1 MRVLTSSAQHLVL
14 QLRPWSLWFFGGAF
28 MLAGLLP
35 GLLLA
40 EVSTLECRRT
50 EQPPSCELSRS
61 GLVKD
66 DRYVIPLDQFQGV
79 EVQESR
85 SDGSSTYRVV
95 LLTSEGDRPLTGY
108 SSSGYAGKERL
119 ARQIDAFL
127 NDSSQPQLVIQQD
140 SRWLGYL
147 FTLIFS
153 GSGLLVACVMGNVV
167 TCEFDKLGQSF
178 KLTRQGL
185 WGRKTIQHP
194 LHHIQTVHLE
204 TSRSNK
210 GRTTY
215 RVALGLKNG
224 DRLPITTYYS
234 SGRKDKQKTADQIS
248 EFLDV
253 TTSTPLSLW
262 SLDLRE
268 FFQLLTGGQQVR
280 QQSIVRYREILKREP
295 GNLQTQMN
303 LIAALWL
310 EGQRDEA
317 IATVANLKSSLTTQG
332 KLEEAAKLDDYFKT
346 VMDKT
351 PDTK

>member
-14 QLRPWSLWFFGGAF
+14 QLRPWSLWLFGGAF
-28 MLAGLLP
+28 TLFGLLP
-35 GLLLA
+35 ALLIA
-40 EVSTLECRRT
+40 EVATLECHRT
-50 EQPPSCELSRS
+50 AQPPSCELSRA
-61 GLVKD
+61 GLLKN
-66 DRYVIPLDQFQGV
+66 DRHLILLDHFQGV

-85 SDGSSTYRVV
+85 SDDSSTYRVV

-108 SSSGYAGKERL
+108 YSSGYAGKARQ

-127 NDSSQPQLVIQQD
+127 TDLSQTQLVIQQD

-153 GSGLLVACVMGNVV
+153 GSGLLVLCLMGNVV

-178 KLTRQGL
+178 KLTRRGL
-185 WGRKTIQHP
+185 LGSKIIKHP

-204 TSRSNK
+204 TSHGSK
-210 GRTTY
+210 GSTTY
-215 RVALGLKNG
+215 RVALDLKNG

-248 EFLDV
+248 AFLGL

-262 SLDLRE
+262 NLDLRE
-268 FFQLLTGGQQVR
+268 FLRLLTGGQQVR
-280 QQSIVRYREILKREP
+280 QQSIVRYRETLEREP

-317 IATVANLKSSLTTQG
+317 IATVEDLKSSLTAQG
-332 KLEEAAKLDDYFKT
+332 KAGEAAKLDDYFQT
-346 VMDKT
+346 VMDKA